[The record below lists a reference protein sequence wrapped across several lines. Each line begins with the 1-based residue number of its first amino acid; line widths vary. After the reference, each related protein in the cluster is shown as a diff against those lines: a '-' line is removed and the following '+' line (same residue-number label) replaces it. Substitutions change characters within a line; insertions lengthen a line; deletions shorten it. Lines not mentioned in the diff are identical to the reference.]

1 MPEDVGGSP
10 FPDGRQPDDD
20 HDRGGADDAFASVVF
35 DEDFIRAAE
44 FHEASAVER
53 LVAAAHAR
61 AEAEARR
68 ARTRTRDAYHEAAQ
82 PFGPDP
88 AVNEDYDPSEADDAA
103 LHPTRVSWHRPIAWL
118 LALLMGVGMIAL
130 AFSAVYRGSAASGD
144 RSTPPPATTGADPT
158 ADAGFTRPAASAA
171 PLDP

>member
-68 ARTRTRDAYHEAAQ
+68 ARTRTRDAYYEAAQ

-88 AVNEDYDPSEADDAA
+88 AVNEDYD
-103 LHPTRVSWHRPIAWL
+103 
-118 LALLMGVGMIAL
+118 
-130 AFSAVYRGSAASGD
+130 
-144 RSTPPPATTGADPT
+144 
-158 ADAGFTRPAASAA
+158 
-171 PLDP
+171 